1 MLMLPTTA
9 IFKTTL
15 PFYFSS
21 GTGNRKVFLPDP
33 GVPAGVFVRQLFHK
47 KIFSET
53 GF

>member
-15 PFYFSS
+15 PFYFTS

-33 GVPAGVFVRQLFHK
+33 GIPAGVSVFPSGNSFIK
-47 KIFSET
+47 KLI
-53 GF
+53 